1 MGEDDAP
8 AGLGEV
14 LGVDP
19 LAHAE
24 LGLAV
29 ANVPRPELVA
39 VGGVGGLAA
48 GEGDELIER
57 QGRQKV
63 VAVGAVDPVEE
74 KRLLAHRCLLV

>member
-1 MGEDDAP
+1 MTPQP
-8 AGLGEV
+8 ACARSLGST
-14 LGVDP
+14 P
-19 LAHAE
+19 RHAE

-29 ANVPRPELVA
+29 ANVPRPKLVA

-74 KRLLAHRCLLV
+74 KRLLAHGCLLG